1 VGEHRTPEFG
11 GASVGRHLVGF
22 RSVSC
27 KPVNRNSK
35 FFRVYS
41 LKVDFVYLL
50 MIRLKREVVL
60 TREITTKI
68 EKTSFSRRWPWAY
81 FLSGPNAAARVAF
94 VDPGTR

>member
-1 VGEHRTPEFG
+1 MDRRTSGPADQWTRGLVGEHRTPEFG

-22 RSVSC
+22 GSVSC

-35 FFRVYS
+35 FFQSYS

-68 EKTSFSRRWPWAY
+68 EKT
-81 FLSGPNAAARVAF
+81 FLFLVGGRGPIS
-94 VDPGTR
+94 